1 VPGGGDLDGE
11 RQAVQ
16 LPAERGARGEVGRGV
31 RAGGGPVEEDR
42 TAG

>member
-1 VPGGGDLDGE
+1 VSGGGDLDGE

-16 LPAERGARGEVGRGV
+16 PPAERGARGEVGRGV